1 MSGLHQSTYIYNNVE
16 TKKKLVENTLSFL
29 LAGAYLYIGGKH
41 PSVTKYTSVGDCSVN
56 CLFEN
61 ILKYFFIFFM
71 FDIIILNKKTLKTL
85 I

>member
-1 MSGLHQSTYIYNNVE
+1 
-16 TKKKLVENTLSFL
+16 L

-61 ILKYFFIFFM
+61 ILK
-71 FDIIILNKKTLKTL
+71 
-85 I
+85 